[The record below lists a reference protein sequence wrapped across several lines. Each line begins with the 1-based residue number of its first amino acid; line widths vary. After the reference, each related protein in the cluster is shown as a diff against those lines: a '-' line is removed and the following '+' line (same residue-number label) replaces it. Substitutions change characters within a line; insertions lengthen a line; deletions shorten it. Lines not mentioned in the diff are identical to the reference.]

1 MDVKRRLGLLLAGT
15 VLGTSI
21 LISAP
26 AFADD
31 AQLQQQINAMQRQLQ
46 AMQDQLAETKK
57 QAKAAAQQAQ
67 QTSRRNKRS
76 KSSKRRIS
84 RPTFRRI
91 STPRMCRSRPR
102 GHPRGSTASTCR
114 WPARS
119 SRWKVR
125 SASATK
131 CPRAPAIRPSAPS
144 RCRTRRSTARTSC
157 ASAPSRAA
165 SRLKA
170 SGDID
175 PARHVKGYFEMD
187 FLGGAPTG
195 ELA

>member
-1 MDVKRRLGLLLAGT
+1 MDFKRRLGLLLAGT

-21 LISAP
+21 LVSAP

-31 AQLQQQINAMQRQLQ
+31 VQLQQQINTMQRQLQ

-67 QTSRRNKRS
+67 QTQQAQQLEGQSAATNKR
-76 KSSKRRIS
+76 RTS

-91 STPRMCRSRPR
+91 STPRMCRSRPKGR
-102 GHPRGSTASTCR
+102 PRGSTASTSR

-125 SASATK
+125 SASAMK
-131 CPRAPAIRPSAPS
+131 LRRALAIRPSARF
-144 RCRTRRSTARTSC
+144 RCKTRRSMAKTSC
-157 ASAPSRAA
+157 ASVPNRAA
-165 SRLKA
+165 SRSRPRAISTRPGTSRATSKRTFWA
-170 SGDID
+170 
-175 PARHVKGYFEMD
+175 PA
-187 FLGGAPTG
+187 
-195 ELA
+195 

>member
-15 VLGTSI
+15 VLGTSF

-67 QTSRRNKRS
+67 QRNRQQQAQQSASAASPASAASRRKRTPS
-76 KSSKRRIS
+76 QQPAANI
-84 RPTFRRI
+84 RRI
-91 STPRMCRSRPR
+91 STPRICRSRPK
-102 GHPRGSTASTCR
+102 GHPRGSTASMSR

-125 SASATK
+125 GASVTK
-131 CPRAPAIRPSAPS
+131 SPPAPAIRPSARS
-144 RCRTRRSTARTSC
+144 HCRIRRSITRTNC
-157 ASAPSRAA
+157 GSAPSRAA
-165 SRLKA
+165 SR
-170 SGDID
+170 
-175 PARHVKGYFEMD
+175 
-187 FLGGAPTG
+187 
-195 ELA
+195 